1 MAGLILCGGRSA
13 RMGSDKAL
21 IEIGGELLVLRV
33 AARVARVA
41 HPVLLATGRPG
52 RLGPLGYQEVA
63 DERPGTGPLSG
74 LVAGVAASPHDLVA
88 AVAVDMPFASPEIL
102 SLLAAAHEG
111 EDAVVPVTAQGSQ
124 PLHAVYA
131 RGALP
136 ALRAALQGENFSLRA
151 VLSGLRVREVG
162 EAEWRPADPT
172 GRFADNLNRL
182 EDIPKE
188 VWTHER

>member
-1 MAGLILCGGRSA
+1 
-13 RMGSDKAL
+13 MGSDKAL
-21 IEIGGELLVLRV
+21 VEIGGEPLVIRV
-33 AARVARVA
+33 AGRVARVA

-52 RLGPLGYQEVA
+52 RLGALGYREVA
-63 DERPGTGPLSG
+63 DERRGAGPLSG
-74 LVAGVAASPHDLVA
+74 LVAGLAASPHDLLA
-88 AVAVDMPFASPEIL
+88 AVAVDMPFASPEVL
-102 SLLAAAHEG
+102 SLLAAEHED

-131 RGALP
+131 RHALP
-136 ALRAALQGENFSLRA
+136 ALRAALGEDRLSLRA

-162 EAEWRPADPT
+162 EAEWRRADPT